1 MRALVPLDPADKS
14 VMPSPVPD
22 IVRRPSVLLVDDE
35 RPYLEML
42 RKGLQAEYNV
52 EVAEGAEEA
61 ELRMSLHN
69 YDVIVC
75 DHLMPGEPGLDFLV
89 RASEMHPRTK
99 RILMTGYINP
109 ELLSRSVAVA
119 QLSRCLLKPVGVSQL
134 SQALKD
140 TIGHVT
146 STGPTP
152 PRSAPPA

>member
-1 MRALVPLDPADKS
+1 MPAPAS
-14 VMPSPVPD
+14 EN
-22 IVRRPSVLLVDDE
+22 VRRQSVLLVDDE

-42 RKGLQAEYNV
+42 RKGLQSEYV
-52 EVAEGAEEA
+52 IEVAEGAEEA
-61 ELRMSLHN
+61 ELRMSLHH

-89 RASEMHPRTK
+89 RASEMHPKTK

-134 SQALKD
+134 AQALRD
-140 TIGHVT
+140 TLGKAT
-146 STGPTP
+146 
-152 PRSAPPA
+152 